1 MRCDAETGDA
11 ADEMTPID
19 AVVSHDLSSRCGCP
33 LTSFIMLRWPDR
45 SDPAPCPSP
54 RKPAKLTQ
62 PPVDQYPS
70 ILVVES
76 LAMAHPA
83 TRHSTDQIYSV
94 LRADVISGALKPR
107 EAMSEARMA
116 LRFGVSRTPVREAF
130 KRLVDEGF
138 LVAVPQVGT
147 FVAPIDLAAVRDS
160 QFIRET
166 LECRT
171 VVLAAQRISDAD
183 CRRLAAQIEEQAEAV
198 RRGER
203 SEIFR
208 LDEVFHAEISR
219 IAGHRAVWSM
229 IEGVK
234 AQMDRV
240 RCLSLETP
248 SWSEVILNE
257 HRIIAAC
264 VMKHDAKGAEAA
276 MRAHLRT
283 VFATI
288 DTIAKDHADAFDD
301 SRLAHDAS

>member
-1 MRCDAETGDA
+1 
-11 ADEMTPID
+11 
-19 AVVSHDLSSRCGCP
+19 
-33 LTSFIMLRWPDR
+33 
-45 SDPAPCPSP
+45 
-54 RKPAKLTQ
+54 
-62 PPVDQYPS
+62 
-70 ILVVES
+70 
-76 LAMAHPA
+76 MAHPA

-94 LRADVISGALKPR
+94 LRTDIVSGALKPR
-107 EAMSEARMA
+107 ESMSEARMA

-130 KRLVDEGF
+130 KRLVEEGF

-147 FVAPIDLAAVRDS
+147 FVAPIDLAAVHDS
-160 QFIRET
+160 QFVRET

-171 VVLAAQRISDAD
+171 VVLAAQRIGVAG
-183 CRRLAAQIEEQAEAV
+183 RQRLEALVEEQARAV
-198 RRGER
+198 ER
-203 SEIFR
+203 QDRAEIFR

-219 IAGHRAVWSM
+219 IAGHRAVWSV

-248 SWSEVILNE
+248 SWSQVILRE

-264 VMKHDAKGAEAA
+264 IVRHDEKAAEAA

-288 DTIAKDHADAFDD
+288 ETIAKDHADVFDD
-301 SRLAHDAS
+301 SRLAHDTP

>member
-1 MRCDAETGDA
+1 
-11 ADEMTPID
+11 
-19 AVVSHDLSSRCGCP
+19 
-33 LTSFIMLRWPDR
+33 
-45 SDPAPCPSP
+45 
-54 RKPAKLTQ
+54 
-62 PPVDQYPS
+62 
-70 ILVVES
+70 
-76 LAMAHPA
+76 MAHPA
-83 TRHSTDQIYSV
+83 ARHSTDQIYSV
-94 LRADVISGALKPR
+94 LRTDVISGALKPR
-107 EAMSEARMA
+107 ESMSEARMA

-147 FVAPIDLAAVRDS
+147 FVAPIDLAAVHDS
-160 QFIRET
+160 QFVRET

-171 VVLAAQRISDAD
+171 VALAAQRIGEAD
-183 CRRLAAQIEEQAEAV
+183 CRRLEAQIEEQAEAV
-198 RRGER
+198 RRQDR
-203 SEIFR
+203 PEIFR

-219 IAGHRAVWSM
+219 IAGHSAVWSM

-301 SRLAHDAS
+301 SRLNPETT